1 MEMFD
6 AESFLK
12 EKEDEIVRKFLTLR
26 KSELILLAQNLQLE
40 IRSAMRKFEIQ
51 RVILNYLVEEEIV
64 SEDKIEIPEVMPIP
78 MPTVEMRKLE
88 LQHKLEL
95 QKIASEEKTRLEKI
109 ANEERARQE
118 RMVEEEKTKQEK
130 LELEKI
136 KIANEERARQE
147 RMMEEEKTRLE
158 KIASEEKL
166 RHHKLEQEREIE
178 LAKLTHAKEI
188 AEMQLQAGQKIS
200 FSSQPTQ
207 NHDHTHFNVA
217 QWFHAVPK
225 FRENAVEDFFV
236 SFEKMA
242 HRLKWPYEY
251 WTTLLQHVLVGKAL
265 EVYNQLDVEGSEK
278 FENVKEAILNAYEKV
293 PEAYRQKFRSQRKT
307 FSQTY
312 VEFAHVK
319 QRSFD
324 QWCHAMNVQKDY
336 ENLRQIVLIEEFKNN
351 LNVNLRMYIDERR
364 PKDINEAAWL
374 ADEYTLIHQ
383 TNFQSKQG
391 SNSHRVGE
399 KTNFPIKSSGEKEK
413 ANQSKS
419 SSSKPQSSN
428 WSSSVRCSFCKKP
441 GHILSDCFILKR
453 RQEQQ
458 SFETQKSGTVGHIST
473 HNSTPNTVTAVKDV
487 EKHLIEFSMESFKP
501 FIHDGSISLS
511 SDFSNST
518 PIKILRDTGASQS
531 LLLLNTLPFSDSS
544 YTGTNVLIKGVNSK
558 DFESIPLHSIHI
570 TSKFVSGPVTIGVRE
585 SLPYRD
591 IQLLLGN
598 DLAGDRVIINPLIT
612 AKPCVDQTFDQSEQD
627 DSHLYPACAITRA
640 MSKKALKD
648 NKNIDEFVDLSDTFV
663 GQVLKEKTS
672 ELTKVAE
679 TVSSDPFND
688 FAHESLTNDMR
699 SDLIK
704 NQHADKE
711 LHTMFQRSVNADEA
725 KLESEGYYT
734 NNGVLMRKWRP
745 PQVPAED
752 DWAEYHQIVVPQ
764 SYRPEILSMAHET
777 PLAGHLGVNKT
788 YNKMAK
794 HFYWPRMKG
803 DVVKFCRSCHTC
815 QVANVKNKLEKVS
828 EIARKNLKKA
838 QNSMAEQYDKHA
850 VQRSFVPGDKV
861 LAIFPVTGKPLQA
874 RFHGPYQIHKKI
886 SEVNYVVL
894 TPDRRKEKQLCHINM
909 LKPYI
914 EREDCNESVHPIS
927 AVSVHEQSDDEL
939 QDIGTPVKLDNSQ
952 VLKDINVKVSHLSKT
967 EQQDMKEILSEYN
980 HLFPDIP
987 TRTNQLHHDVDIG
1000 NAQPI
1005 KQHSYRLNPEKA
1017 KYLQKEI
1024 QYLLENDLIEPSKSN
1039 WSSPCILVPKPD
1051 GSYRLCTD
1059 YRKVN
1064 TVTKT
1069 DTYPIPRIDDC
1080 IDKIG
1085 NARYVSKFDLLKGF
1099 WQVPLTE
1106 RAKEIS
1112 AFVTPDGLFQY
1123 KVMPFGMKN
1132 SPATFQR
1139 LINQVISGLT
1149 GCDAYIDDV
1158 IVYSETWSEHV
1169 EIMCKLFEKLSDAKL
1184 TVNLCKCEFGKAT
1197 VTFLGHV
1204 VGQGNVKPVVAKV
1217 KAICEFPVPK
1227 GKKQLMRF
1235 LGMAGY
1241 YRKFCPNFSTIAEPL
1256 TRLLSKRV
1264 KFTWSPECEIAF
1276 QKLKAILESS
1286 PVLVAPNF
1294 SKLFKLVVDASE
1306 VASGSA
1312 LLQEDEVG
1320 VDHPVCYFSKKFN
1333 KSQLNYSTIEKECLA
1348 LVLAIKHFEVY
1359 LSSSSLPICVFSD
1372 HNPLVF
1378 INKMKNSNQRLLRWS
1393 LMLQEYNIEVR
1404 HIRGKD
1410 NVIADCL
1417 SRC

>member
-88 LQHKLEL
+88 LQHKLE
-95 QKIASEEKTRLEKI
+95 IEKM
-109 ANEERARQE
+109 
-118 RMVEEEKTKQEK
+118 RMVEEEKTKQKNLEIEK
-130 LELEKI
+130 M
-136 KIANEERARQE
+136 

-419 SSSKPQSSN
+419 SSSKPRSSN

-487 EKHLIEFSMESFKP
+487 EKHLVEFSMESFKP

-794 HFYWPRMKG
+794 HFYWPKMKG

-815 QVANVKNKLEKVS
+815 QVANVKDKLEKVS

>member
-1 MEMFD
+1 
-6 AESFLK
+6 
-12 EKEDEIVRKFLTLR
+12 
-26 KSELILLAQNLQLE
+26 
-40 IRSAMRKFEIQ
+40 MR
-51 RVILNYLVEEEIV
+51 
-64 SEDKIEIPEVMPIP
+64 
-78 MPTVEMRKLE
+78 
-88 LQHKLEL
+88 
-95 QKIASEEKTRLEKI
+95 
-109 ANEERARQE
+109 
-118 RMVEEEKTKQEK
+118 
-130 LELEKI
+130 
-136 KIANEERARQE
+136 
-147 RMMEEEKTRLE
+147 
-158 KIASEEKL
+158 
-166 RHHKLEQEREIE
+166 
-178 LAKLTHAKEI
+178 
-188 AEMQLQAGQKIS
+188 
-200 FSSQPTQ
+200 
-207 NHDHTHFNVA
+207 
-217 QWFHAVPK
+217 
-225 FRENAVEDFFV
+225 
-236 SFEKMA
+236 
-242 HRLKWPYEY
+242 
-251 WTTLLQHVLVGKAL
+251 
-265 EVYNQLDVEGSEK
+265 
-278 FENVKEAILNAYEKV
+278 
-293 PEAYRQKFRSQRKT
+293 
-307 FSQTY
+307 
-312 VEFAHVK
+312 
-319 QRSFD
+319 
-324 QWCHAMNVQKDY
+324 
-336 ENLRQIVLIEEFKNN
+336 
-351 LNVNLRMYIDERR
+351 
-364 PKDINEAAWL
+364 
-374 ADEYTLIHQ
+374 
-383 TNFQSKQG
+383 
-391 SNSHRVGE
+391 
-399 KTNFPIKSSGEKEK
+399 
-413 ANQSKS
+413 
-419 SSSKPQSSN
+419 
-428 WSSSVRCSFCKKP
+428 
-441 GHILSDCFILKR
+441 
-453 RQEQQ
+453 
-458 SFETQKSGTVGHIST
+458 
-473 HNSTPNTVTAVKDV
+473 
-487 EKHLIEFSMESFKP
+487 
-501 FIHDGSISLS
+501 
-511 SDFSNST
+511 
-518 PIKILRDTGASQS
+518 
-531 LLLLNTLPFSDSS
+531 
-544 YTGTNVLIKGVNSK
+544 
-558 DFESIPLHSIHI
+558 
-570 TSKFVSGPVTIGVRE
+570 
-585 SLPYRD
+585 
-591 IQLLLGN
+591 
-598 DLAGDRVIINPLIT
+598 
-612 AKPCVDQTFDQSEQD
+612 
-627 DSHLYPACAITRA
+627 
-640 MSKKALKD
+640 KKALKD

-734 NNGVLMRKWRP
+734 NNGVLVRKWRP

-803 DVVKFCRSCHTC
+803 DVVKFCRSCHTG
-815 QVANVKNKLEKVS
+815 QVANVKEKLEKVS

-850 VQRSFVPGDKV
+850 VRRSFVPGDKV

-874 RFHGPYQIHKKI
+874 RFHDPYQIHKKI

-914 EREDCNESVHPIS
+914 EHEDCNESVHPIS

-939 QDIGTPVKLDNSQ
+939 QDIGTSVKLNNSQ

-1051 GSYRLCTD
+1051 GGYRLCTD

-1085 NARYVSKFDLLKGF
+1085 NAIYVSKFDLLKGF

-1112 AFVTPDGLFQY
+1112 VFVTPDGLFQY

-1184 TVNLCKCEFGKAT
+1184 TVNLCK
-1197 VTFLGHV
+1197 
-1204 VGQGNVKPVVAKV
+1204 
-1217 KAICEFPVPK
+1217 
-1227 GKKQLMRF
+1227 
-1235 LGMAGY
+1235 
-1241 YRKFCPNFSTIAEPL
+1241 
-1256 TRLLSKRV
+1256 
-1264 KFTWSPECEIAF
+1264 
-1276 QKLKAILESS
+1276 
-1286 PVLVAPNF
+1286 
-1294 SKLFKLVVDASE
+1294 
-1306 VASGSA
+1306 
-1312 LLQEDEVG
+1312 
-1320 VDHPVCYFSKKFN
+1320 
-1333 KSQLNYSTIEKECLA
+1333 
-1348 LVLAIKHFEVY
+1348 
-1359 LSSSSLPICVFSD
+1359 
-1372 HNPLVF
+1372 
-1378 INKMKNSNQRLLRWS
+1378 
-1393 LMLQEYNIEVR
+1393 
-1404 HIRGKD
+1404 
-1410 NVIADCL
+1410 
-1417 SRC
+1417 

>member
-1 MEMFD
+1 
-6 AESFLK
+6 
-12 EKEDEIVRKFLTLR
+12 
-26 KSELILLAQNLQLE
+26 
-40 IRSAMRKFEIQ
+40 
-51 RVILNYLVEEEIV
+51 
-64 SEDKIEIPEVMPIP
+64 
-78 MPTVEMRKLE
+78 
-88 LQHKLEL
+88 
-95 QKIASEEKTRLEKI
+95 
-109 ANEERARQE
+109 
-118 RMVEEEKTKQEK
+118 
-130 LELEKI
+130 
-136 KIANEERARQE
+136 
-147 RMMEEEKTRLE
+147 MMEEEKTRLE

-166 RHHKLEQEREIE
+166 RHHELEQEREIE

-419 SSSKPQSSN
+419 SSSKPRSSN

-487 EKHLIEFSMESFKP
+487 EKHLVEFSMESFKP

-815 QVANVKNKLEKVS
+815 QVV
-828 EIARKNLKKA
+828 
-838 QNSMAEQYDKHA
+838 
-850 VQRSFVPGDKV
+850 
-861 LAIFPVTGKPLQA
+861 GKPNKKIQKAHLQPIPA
-874 RFHGPYQIHKKI
+874 FEEPFSRVLVDCVGPLPKTRSGNEYLLTVMCAATRFPEAIPLRNIKAKTIVKALIKFFSMVGLPRSIQSDQGTNFMSGIFQQVMHELGIKQYKSSAYHPESQGALERFHQTLKNMIRSYCFD
-886 SEVNYVVL
+886 
-894 TPDRRKEKQLCHINM
+894 TEKDWDKGVHL
-909 LKPYI
+909 LLFAV
-914 EREDCNESVHPIS
+914 RESV
-927 AVSVHEQSDDEL
+927 
-939 QDIGTPVKLDNSQ
+939 
-952 VLKDINVKVSHLSKT
+952 
-967 EQQDMKEILSEYN
+967 
-980 HLFPDIP
+980 
-987 TRTNQLHHDVDIG
+987 
-1000 NAQPI
+1000 
-1005 KQHSYRLNPEKA
+1005 
-1017 KYLQKEI
+1017 
-1024 QYLLENDLIEPSKSN
+1024 
-1039 WSSPCILVPKPD
+1039 
-1051 GSYRLCTD
+1051 
-1059 YRKVN
+1059 
-1064 TVTKT
+1064 
-1069 DTYPIPRIDDC
+1069 
-1080 IDKIG
+1080 
-1085 NARYVSKFDLLKGF
+1085 
-1099 WQVPLTE
+1099 
-1106 RAKEIS
+1106 
-1112 AFVTPDGLFQY
+1112 
-1123 KVMPFGMKN
+1123 
-1132 SPATFQR
+1132 
-1139 LINQVISGLT
+1139 
-1149 GCDAYIDDV
+1149 
-1158 IVYSETWSEHV
+1158 
-1169 EIMCKLFEKLSDAKL
+1169 
-1184 TVNLCKCEFGKAT
+1184 
-1197 VTFLGHV
+1197 
-1204 VGQGNVKPVVAKV
+1204 
-1217 KAICEFPVPK
+1217 
-1227 GKKQLMRF
+1227 
-1235 LGMAGY
+1235 
-1241 YRKFCPNFSTIAEPL
+1241 
-1256 TRLLSKRV
+1256 
-1264 KFTWSPECEIAF
+1264 
-1276 QKLKAILESS
+1276 
-1286 PVLVAPNF
+1286 
-1294 SKLFKLVVDASE
+1294 
-1306 VASGSA
+1306 
-1312 LLQEDEVG
+1312 
-1320 VDHPVCYFSKKFN
+1320 
-1333 KSQLNYSTIEKECLA
+1333 
-1348 LVLAIKHFEVY
+1348 
-1359 LSSSSLPICVFSD
+1359 
-1372 HNPLVF
+1372 
-1378 INKMKNSNQRLLRWS
+1378 
-1393 LMLQEYNIEVR
+1393 
-1404 HIRGKD
+1404 
-1410 NVIADCL
+1410 
-1417 SRC
+1417 

>member
-1 MEMFD
+1 
-6 AESFLK
+6 
-12 EKEDEIVRKFLTLR
+12 
-26 KSELILLAQNLQLE
+26 
-40 IRSAMRKFEIQ
+40 
-51 RVILNYLVEEEIV
+51 
-64 SEDKIEIPEVMPIP
+64 
-78 MPTVEMRKLE
+78 
-88 LQHKLEL
+88 
-95 QKIASEEKTRLEKI
+95 
-109 ANEERARQE
+109 
-118 RMVEEEKTKQEK
+118 
-130 LELEKI
+130 
-136 KIANEERARQE
+136 
-147 RMMEEEKTRLE
+147 MMEEEKTRLARLE

-815 QVANVKNKLEKVS
+815 QVANVKDKLEKVS

>member
-1 MEMFD
+1 
-6 AESFLK
+6 
-12 EKEDEIVRKFLTLR
+12 
-26 KSELILLAQNLQLE
+26 
-40 IRSAMRKFEIQ
+40 
-51 RVILNYLVEEEIV
+51 
-64 SEDKIEIPEVMPIP
+64 
-78 MPTVEMRKLE
+78 
-88 LQHKLEL
+88 
-95 QKIASEEKTRLEKI
+95 
-109 ANEERARQE
+109 
-118 RMVEEEKTKQEK
+118 
-130 LELEKI
+130 
-136 KIANEERARQE
+136 
-147 RMMEEEKTRLE
+147 
-158 KIASEEKL
+158 
-166 RHHKLEQEREIE
+166 
-178 LAKLTHAKEI
+178 
-188 AEMQLQAGQKIS
+188 MQLQAGQKIS

-419 SSSKPQSSN
+419 SSSKPRSSN

-487 EKHLIEFSMESFKP
+487 EKHLVEFSMESFKP

-815 QVANVKNKLEKVS
+815 QVANVKEKLEKVS

>member
-1 MEMFD
+1 MFGH
-6 AESFLK
+6 SVRGPLKLMK
-12 EKEDEIVRKFLTLR
+12 EKLLEDD
-26 KSELILLAQNLQLE
+26 SP
-40 IRSAMRKFEIQ
+40 S
-51 RVILNYLVEEEIV
+51 LN
-64 SEDKIEIPEVMPIP
+64 
-78 MPTVEMRKLE
+78 
-88 LQHKLEL
+88 
-95 QKIASEEKTRLEKI
+95 
-109 ANEERARQE
+109 
-118 RMVEEEKTKQEK
+118 
-130 LELEKI
+130 
-136 KIANEERARQE
+136 
-147 RMMEEEKTRLE
+147 
-158 KIASEEKL
+158 
-166 RHHKLEQEREIE
+166 
-178 LAKLTHAKEI
+178 
-188 AEMQLQAGQKIS
+188 
-200 FSSQPTQ
+200 
-207 NHDHTHFNVA
+207 
-217 QWFHAVPK
+217 
-225 FRENAVEDFFV
+225 
-236 SFEKMA
+236 
-242 HRLKWPYEY
+242 
-251 WTTLLQHVLVGKAL
+251 LLQ
-265 EVYNQLDVEGSEK
+265 Y
-278 FENVKEAILNAYEKV
+278 
-293 PEAYRQKFRSQRKT
+293 
-307 FSQTY
+307 
-312 VEFAHVK
+312 
-319 QRSFD
+319 
-324 QWCHAMNVQKDY
+324 
-336 ENLRQIVLIEEFKNN
+336 
-351 LNVNLRMYIDERR
+351 
-364 PKDINEAAWL
+364 
-374 ADEYTLIHQ
+374 
-383 TNFQSKQG
+383 
-391 SNSHRVGE
+391 
-399 KTNFPIKSSGEKEK
+399 
-413 ANQSKS
+413 
-419 SSSKPQSSN
+419 
-428 WSSSVRCSFCKKP
+428 
-441 GHILSDCFILKR
+441 
-453 RQEQQ
+453 
-458 SFETQKSGTVGHIST
+458 
-473 HNSTPNTVTAVKDV
+473 
-487 EKHLIEFSMESFKP
+487 
-501 FIHDGSISLS
+501 
-511 SDFSNST
+511 
-518 PIKILRDTGASQS
+518 
-531 LLLLNTLPFSDSS
+531 
-544 YTGTNVLIKGVNSK
+544 
-558 DFESIPLHSIHI
+558 
-570 TSKFVSGPVTIGVRE
+570 
-585 SLPYRD
+585 
-591 IQLLLGN
+591 
-598 DLAGDRVIINPLIT
+598 
-612 AKPCVDQTFDQSEQD
+612 
-627 DSHLYPACAITRA
+627 
-640 MSKKALKD
+640 
-648 NKNIDEFVDLSDTFV
+648 
-663 GQVLKEKTS
+663 
-672 ELTKVAE
+672 
-679 TVSSDPFND
+679 
-688 FAHESLTNDMR
+688 
-699 SDLIK
+699 
-704 NQHADKE
+704 
-711 LHTMFQRSVNADEA
+711 
-725 KLESEGYYT
+725 
-734 NNGVLMRKWRP
+734 
-745 PQVPAED
+745 
-752 DWAEYHQIVVPQ
+752 
-764 SYRPEILSMAHET
+764 
-777 PLAGHLGVNKT
+777 
-788 YNKMAK
+788 
-794 HFYWPRMKG
+794 
-803 DVVKFCRSCHTC
+803 
-815 QVANVKNKLEKVS
+815 VANVKDKLEKVS

-861 LAIFPVTGKPLQA
+861 LAILPVTGKPLQA

-952 VLKDINVKVSHLSKT
+952 VLKDIDVKVSHLSKT
-967 EQQDMKEILSEYN
+967 EQQDVKEILSEFN

-987 TRTNQLHHDVDIG
+987 TRTNQLYHDVNVG

-1005 KQHSYRLNPEKA
+1005 KQHSYRLNPEKQ

-1024 QYLLENDLIEPSKSN
+1024 QYLLENDLIESSKSN

-1169 EIMCKLFEKLSDAKL
+1169 EIMYKLFEKLSDAKL

-1264 KFTWSPECEIAF
+1264 KFIWSPECEIAF

-1286 PVLVAPNF
+1286 PVLAAPNF
-1294 SKLFKLVVDASE
+1294 SKPFKLVVDASE

-1348 LVLAIKHFEVY
+1348 LVLAIQHFEVY